1 MKKSIKTKL
10 FIGITSIVV
19 IFVVLLWGLNSTLLE
34 KYYIKQKKNILIN
47 ASKEIDFIY
56 TGNIESIYIDLEV
69 IRNTIGANVAII
81 SPNRHVKYTSVGMY
95 AKRAFSSMH
104 TNGMININRKYVFT
118 LESDPKLNID
128 FLALT
133 TILNNKDILI
143 LKIPMASI
151 SESAN
156 IANRFMIFTGL
167 LAIIIGMTWALI
179 FSKKFTKPV
188 LHLNDI
194 TKNMANLDFSKK
206 CIVDT
211 DDEVG
216 QLANNIN
223 YLSGE
228 LDRAMSNLYQE
239 NQKLEEDIER
249 KKKIDD
255 MRKEFISSVSHE
267 LKTPIS
273 LIQGYSEGLKE
284 NVMDS
289 EEDKEFYCDV
299 IIDEA
304 KKMDILVKDLLN
316 LSQIESGYFKLEK
329 TKFKICDLVDQT
341 VIKYKNIFD
350 KKNIDL
356 RVDKNYM
363 GNVVADNIRIEQILV
378 NFINNAINHV
388 DNNNIIKISI
398 YENNDKISVSIFN
411 SGKHIAK
418 NDIDKI
424 WTSFYKA
431 DKARTREYGGYG
443 LGLSIVRAI
452 QEIHNNEY
460 GVLNVENG
468 VKFWFDVDKCL

>member
-10 FIGITSIVV
+10 FVGITSIVV

-47 ASKEIDFIY
+47 ASKDIDSIY
-56 TGNIESIYIDLEV
+56 TGHIDDIYIDLEV
-69 IRNTIGANVAII
+69 IKNTTGASIIII

-95 AKRAFSSMH
+95 AKRAFGPIYSNGI
-104 TNGMININRKYVFT
+104 TNSNKRNVFT
-118 LESDPKLNID
+118 LESDKRLNID
-128 FLALT
+128 FLALRT
-133 TILNNKDILI
+133 TLKNKDILI
-143 LKIPMASI
+143 LKIPMPAI
-151 SESAN
+151 SESAS
-156 IANRFMIFTGL
+156 IANRFMLFTGL
-167 LAIIIGMTWALI
+167 LAIVIGMIWALA
-179 FSKKFTKPV
+179 FSKKFTRPV
-188 LHLNDI
+188 LYLNDI
-194 TKNMANLDFSKK
+194 TKNMANLNFSEK

-211 DDEVG
+211 DDELG

-223 YLSGE
+223 YLSSE
-228 LDRAMSNLYQE
+228 LDKAISGLHQE

-249 KKKIDD
+249 KKKIDN

-284 NVMDS
+284 NVMDN

-329 TKFKICDLVDQT
+329 TKFNICDLLDQT
-341 VIKYKNIFD
+341 IIKYKNIFD

-356 RVDKNYM
+356 KVDKKYM
-363 GNVVADNIRIEQILV
+363 GNVFADNIRIEQILV
-378 NFINNAINHV
+378 NFINNAIDHV
-388 DNNNIIKISI
+388 DDNNIIKISV
-398 YENNDKISVSIFN
+398 YDNNDNIGISVFN
-411 SGKHIAK
+411 SGKSISK
-418 NDIDKI
+418 YDIDKI

-468 VKFWFDVDKCL
+468 VKFWFNVDKCL

>member
-19 IFVVLLWGLNSTLLE
+19 IFVVLLWGLNSTYLE

-47 ASKEIDFIY
+47 ASKEIDSIY
-56 TGNIESIYIDLEV
+56 TGNIEDIYIDLEI
-69 IRNTIGANVAII
+69 IRNTIGANIAII

-95 AKRAFSSMH
+95 AKRAFNSMH
-104 TNGMININRKYVFT
+104 TKGIMNINRKYVFT
-118 LESDPKLNID
+118 LESDSKLNID

-133 TILNNKDILI
+133 SILNNEDILI
-143 LKIPMASI
+143 LKIPMIAI

-156 IANRFMIFTGL
+156 IANKFMIFTGL
-167 LAIIIGMTWALI
+167 LAIIIGMIWALI
-179 FSKKFTKPV
+179 FSKKFTEPV

-228 LDRAMSNLYQE
+228 LDRAISNLYQE

-249 KKKIDD
+249 KKKIDN

-284 NVMDS
+284 NVMDN

-341 VIKYKNIFD
+341 IIKYKNIFD

-356 RVDKNYM
+356 RLDKNYM
-363 GNVVADNIRIEQILV
+363 GNVFADNIRIEQILV
-378 NFINNAINHV
+378 NFINNAIDYV
-388 DNNNIIKISI
+388 DDNNIIKISI
-398 YENNDKISVSIFN
+398 YENNDKIGVSIFN
-411 SGKHIAK
+411 SGKPIFK

-424 WTSFYKA
+424 WTSFYKV

-452 QEIHNNEY
+452 QELHNNEY

-468 VKFWFDVDKCL
+468 VKFWFNVDKCL

>member
-1 MKKSIKTKL
+1 MRKSIKTKL
-10 FIGITSIVV
+10 FVGITSIVV

-47 ASKEIDFIY
+47 ASKEIDYIY

-69 IRNTIGANVAII
+69 IRNTIGANIAII
-81 SPNRHVKYTSVGMY
+81 SPNRHVKYTSEGMY
-95 AKRAFSSMH
+95 AKRVFNPIH
-104 TNGMININRKYVFT
+104 TKAMMNINRKYVFT
-118 LESDPKLNID
+118 LESDQKLNID
-128 FLALT
+128 FLALR

-143 LKIPMASI
+143 LKIPMIAI

-156 IANRFMIFTGL
+156 IANKFMLFTGL
-167 LAIIIGMTWALI
+167 LAIIIGMIWALI
-179 FSKKFTKPV
+179 FSRRFTKPV

-228 LDRAMSNLYQE
+228 LDIAISNLYQE

-284 NVMDS
+284 NVMDN

-329 TKFKICDLVDQT
+329 TKFNICHLVDQT

-356 RVDKNYM
+356 SVDKNYM
-363 GNVVADNIRIEQILV
+363 GNVFADNIRIEQILV

-398 YENNDKISVSIFN
+398 YDNNDNIGVSIFN
-411 SGKHIAK
+411 SGKSISK
-418 NDIDKI
+418 DDIDKI

-468 VKFWFDVDKCL
+468 VKFWFNVDKCL